1 MSPRIA
7 LPLILSL
14 LLLACGGQ
22 DAPPA
27 DAAAPVVAEPAPVE
41 AIADEPALDPD
52 AAAAEPAAEGE
63 AGAPPAGE
71 PADTPVDAP
80 AAAAPAAAPLSA
92 PTAVPGLV
100 EGRDYQLIPGG
111 QPFEAGDGRIEV
123 AEVFAYWCGTCAQFD
138 PVVEAWAARLPT
150 DVHFVY
156 VPAVFNPQDNY
167 PKAFFAAQALGID
180 KKSHSPTFRAIHL
193 DRKLRPNASAD
204 DLARHYAGYGVDAA
218 TFASTM
224 QSFAVNA
231 KVSRARQFATRSQV
245 GGTPAIVVNGRY
257 HVPLRGSLE
266 AMLQVTDAVV
276 AHERASAAR

>member
-1 MSPRIA
+1 MTPRIA

-14 LLLACGGQ
+14 LLVACGGQ

-27 DAAAPVVAEPAPVE
+27 DAPAPVVAEPAPVE
-41 AIADEPALDPD
+41 AIADEPAIDPN
-52 AAAAEPAAEGE
+52 APVEPAAPADE
-63 AGAPPAGE
+63 AQAALVDE
-71 PADTPVDAP
+71 PAANETP
-80 AAAAPAAAPLSA
+80 AATAAPVAA

-100 EGRDYQLIPGG
+100 EGRDYQLIAGG
-111 QPFEAGDGRIEV
+111 QPFEAADGRIEV

-138 PVVEAWAARLPT
+138 PVVEAWAARLPA
-150 DVHFVY
+150 DVNFVY

-167 PKAFFAAQALGID
+167 PQAFFAAQALGID
-180 KKSHSPTFRAIHL
+180 KKAHSPTFRAIHL
-193 DRKLRPNASAD
+193 DRKLRPNASPEDIAK
-204 DLARHYAGYGVDAA
+204 HYAGYGVDAA
-218 TFASTM
+218 TFRSTM
-224 QSFAVNA
+224 QSFAVSA

-257 HVPLRGSLE
+257 HVPLRGSLD